1 MSLFPKID
9 SRRAFL
15 LMTLLLREIMED
27 TVSADGRGDDVA
39 LGGWSAVEFVVDSC
53 WFGTDRYRACL
64 VNLEGPASAVGGA
77 EEGTANDSGAGKVN
91 SRRLSTGEKRDFH
104 FISSGSIGMGADE
117 LCTRDCRR
125 RTKREW
131 AWQRATSFALSSSS
145 SVVG

>member
-1 MSLFPKID
+1 MD

-27 TVSADGRGDDVA
+27 TVSADGRGDEAD
-39 LGGWSAVEFVVDSC
+39 LRGWSVEFVVNSC
-53 WFGTDRYRACL
+53 WFGTDRCRACL

-77 EEGTANDSGAGKVN
+77 GDGAANDSGAGNVN

-104 FISSGSIGMGADE
+104 LISSGSIGMGANE

-131 AWQRATSFALSSSS
+131 AWQRATNFALRSSS